1 MSIHQSPKVSQTSI
15 EMSADTQSVSVHVEQ
30 KQQEIVN
37 NSKMKT
43 LQYNQCLSL
52 LKNGVGVEPK
62 ETIESGDFHIWLED
76 DDGKIIDPTPP
87 PYSFFPKLEYK
98 KWSMSNQKKV
108 WSKYQQIIKNMTKTQ
123 RISMKK
129 NLYKNPQIR
138 QCPYN
143 VYAYW
148 CYHKHLK
155 IVVGSCGYYIDNN
168 TIFWEFG

>member
-1 MSIHQSPKVSQTSI
+1 MSTHQSPKVSRTSS
-15 EMSADTQSVSVHVEQ
+15 EMSADTQSVSLPME
-30 KQQEIVN
+30 KKQEIV
-37 NSKMKT
+37 SKYK
-43 LQYNQCLSL
+43 QCLSL

-108 WSKYQQIIKNMTKTQ
+108 WSKYQHIIKNMTKTQ

-129 NLYKNPQIR
+129 NLYKNPKIR

-143 VYAYW
+143 VYSYW
-148 CYHKHLK
+148 CYNKHFK